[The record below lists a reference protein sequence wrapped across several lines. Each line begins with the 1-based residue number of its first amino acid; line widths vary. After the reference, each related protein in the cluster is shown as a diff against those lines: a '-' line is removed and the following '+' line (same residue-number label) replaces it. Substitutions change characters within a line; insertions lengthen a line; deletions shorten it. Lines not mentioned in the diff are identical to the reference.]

1 MEQHSFGYWLRL
13 KRKVLNLTREQ
24 LAERVGYSAATIR
37 KIEDEERRPSVQIAA
52 RLAEIFNIPQNER
65 ESFLRFARGD
75 WKFAPS
81 DVKEEYPW
89 QASSR
94 SHRSNLPAPT
104 TSLIGREKEIADVRE
119 YLSKEDIRLVTLIG
133 PPGIGKTRLSIE
145 AARAALPDFADGIFF
160 VTLAPLDN
168 PSLIALTIAQ
178 GLGYIGARTIST
190 SQQLKEGIGE
200 KQMLITLDNC
210 EHLID
215 DVASLVAE
223 LLSSCS
229 HLKILAT
236 SRESLRISGEWQYP
250 VPAFDV
256 PRDDSSID
264 LDANS
269 NFPGLTLFAERA
281 RAVRSDFTLNHENV
295 KTVSAICAHL
305 DGLPLG
311 IELIAARMRLMSPRA
326 LLERLDEQFI
336 LYADGMRPASER
348 QKTLNHAIG
357 WSYNLL
363 SEEEQKIFAYLSVF
377 SGGFTLGAAE
387 KVFSEFVTSKPV
399 SDLITSLLDKSLLQY
414 NFAARDEPRYT
425 MLVTIQE
432 FARTR
437 LRESGEETTMRNCH
451 LAYFLDLAQQAD
463 QELRG
468 ANQLEWLHRLEIV
481 RDNLRVALD
490 WAIETEQTEIA
501 LQLVRN
507 LHWFWFIYGDHNEGR
522 QWFER
527 ILAMPAAPMYPEAQ
541 AHALTQLA
549 HHLYLLGHRFGP
561 QNQELSLIGQV
572 ARQALSIARAQ
583 RDRHNMARALAMLGL
598 DLVEGRDFTA
608 AQSAFEESQVLYQEV
623 HDEWGYAHA
632 IMCLGYEFTT
642 QGDLT
647 SARFLYEKALTVFR
661 KLGDRYFICV
671 TVRGV
676 AIVQIKQNDL
686 LGAVSALPEALVA
699 AQQLK
704 SKYEIAATLAWWGE
718 VEKHLGNSARAVR
731 LYCAAKN
738 VYDSIGAW
746 QAKDEH
752 EFENDLA
759 PCRAALSESD
769 FAAAV
774 EEGRDMTMEQ
784 ALQYALEP
792 STG

>member
-1 MEQHSFGYWLRL
+1 MEKHSFGYWLKLR
-13 KRKVLNLTREQ
+13 RKALDLTREEMAKQ
-24 LAERVGYSAATIR
+24 VGYSAATIR
-37 KIEDEERRPSVQIAA
+37 KIEDEERHPSTQVVE
-52 RLAEIFNIPQNER
+52 RLAEFLKIPQNER
-65 ESFLRFARGD
+65 TDFLRFGRGD
-75 WKFAPS
+75 LQALPGEIQE
-81 DVKEEYPW
+81 DTPW
-89 QASSR
+89 HNPAKST
-94 SHRSNLPAPT
+94 RSNLPALF
-104 TSLIGREKEIADVRE
+104 TSLIGRKQEIADVRK
-119 YLSKEDIRLVTLIG
+119 YLAKNDIRLVTLIG
-133 PPGIGKTRLSIE
+133 PPGIGKTRLSVE
-145 AARAALPDFADGIFF
+145 AARAALPDFADGVFF
-160 VTLAPLDN
+160 VTLAPLDD

-178 GLGYIGARTIST
+178 GLGYVGARTIST
-190 SQQLKEGIGE
+190 SRQLKEGIGE
-200 KQMLITLDNC
+200 KQILIILDNC

-236 SRESLRISGEWQYP
+236 SRESLRTSGEWQYP
-250 VPAFDV
+250 VPAFDI
-256 PRDDSSID
+256 PRDDSSMD
-264 LDANS
+264 PDA
-269 NFPGLTLFAERA
+269 NFPGLALFAERA
-281 RAVRSDFTLNHENV
+281 RAVRPDFTLNHENV

-326 LLERLDEQFI
+326 LLERLDDQFI
-336 LYADGMRPASER
+336 LSADGLRPASER

-363 SEEEQKIFAYLSVF
+363 SKEEKKIFAYLSVF

-399 SDLITSLLDKSLLQY
+399 SDLITSLLDKSLLQC
-414 NFAARDEPRYT
+414 NFAAPDETRYT
-425 MLVTIQE
+425 MLMTIQE

-463 QELRG
+463 QKLRG

-490 WAIETEQTEIA
+490 WAIETEQTEVA

-507 LHWFWFIYGDHNEGR
+507 LHWFWFVYGDHNEGR
-522 QWFER
+522 QWLER

-561 QNQELSLIGQV
+561 QNQELSLLGQV
-572 ARQALSIARAQ
+572 AGQGLSIARAQ

-598 DLVEGRDFTA
+598 ALVERRDFTA
-608 AQSAFEESQVLYQEV
+608 AQSAFEESQVLHQDV

-632 IMCLGYEFTT
+632 IMCLGWAFTT
-642 QGDLT
+642 QDDLMG
-647 SARFLYEKALTVFR
+647 ARSLYEKALIVFR

-671 TVRGV
+671 TVRQV
-676 AIVQIKQNDL
+676 AIIEMKQNDL
-686 LGAVSALPEALVA
+686 LGAVSALPEALIA

-718 VEKHLGNSARAVR
+718 AEKHIGNSGRAVR
-731 LYCAAKN
+731 LYWAAKN
-738 VYDSIGAW
+738 VFDSIGAW

-769 FAAAV
+769 FAAAA
-774 EEGRDMTMEQ
+774 EEGRAMTMEQ
-784 ALQYALEP
+784 AIQYALEP
-792 STG
+792 SKS